1 MPEQITKYPDVTL
14 KVLEG
19 AGAVCGRGAPQKILT
34 KCPAERFCAL
44 PTGEICVYGI
54 ADIPRMTQ
62 ITPKDLAP
70 VVCPRADQGQPGL
83 ATHAGV
89 DALLLAAALLIG
101 LSLNHATRTLF
112 RRRSAVVRGSRQD
125 VTDP

>member
-62 ITPKDLAP
+62 ITPKELAP
-70 VVCPRADQGQPGL
+70 VVCPRADHGQPAL
-83 ATHAGV
+83 ATLAGA
-89 DALLLAAALLIG
+89 DTLLLAAALLSG
-101 LSLNHATRTLF
+101 LTLTRATRAV
-112 RRRSAVVRGSRQD
+112 RRRFAPRREPRGPSEPRG
-125 VTDP
+125 